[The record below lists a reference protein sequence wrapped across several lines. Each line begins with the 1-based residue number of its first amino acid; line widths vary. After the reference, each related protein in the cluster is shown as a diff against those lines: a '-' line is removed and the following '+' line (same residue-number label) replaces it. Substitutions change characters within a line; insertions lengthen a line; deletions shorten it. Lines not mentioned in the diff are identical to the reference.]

1 LWTEQLFI
9 SGSGRIDCISIRYD
23 IIGRDSGKFLHD
35 LRLMILAGIR
45 KIWKSGRGRRALADG
60 KWTELQTAD
69 RELTDRVDQVLAAL
83 RELRVGV
90 VTEEYRMQELIADTL
105 VRKDIPFQK
114 EYRLASRNRI
124 DFYIEGGIGLEV
136 KKGKPNRTAVTR
148 QLERYASF
156 GKIRALILV
165 VERNVNIPSRI
176 MDKPCILF
184 GLNRLWGVAL
194 N

>member
-1 LWTEQLFI
+1 
-9 SGSGRIDCISIRYD
+9 
-23 IIGRDSGKFLHD
+23 
-35 LRLMILAGIR
+35 M
-45 KIWKSGRGRRALADG
+45 ADG